1 MRLAPQ
7 NICFDHNHIMNNIDR
22 CIISST
28 MTQQKLLDT
37 VKHFGNFNQ
46 HALVIGDV
54 MLDRYL
60 MGEVNRIS
68 PEAPVP
74 VVLIKSQQ
82 DRAGGAANVAAN
94 LSLLGIKTRVIGC
107 VGIDNEAN
115 TLLNL
120 MTGTNIHVD
129 HVIHSKQRPTVAK
142 TRILGGH
149 QQMMRLDQEDNTTF
163 SAEENVQ
170 LLDAINA
177 EITLKPAVVILSDYA
192 KGLLSPDICQKIIS
206 MCHAQGITTLV
217 DPKGHDYSKY
227 KGATALTPNK
237 KETAEACGS
246 SVNDIN
252 LIDKATAL
260 KETLDL
266 AFLVVTRGEEGI
278 SLINESNVLLPA
290 TAKQVFD
297 VSGAGDTVIATL
309 AAGLLHNLSP
319 LEALQL
325 ANIAAGVVVG
335 KVGTVPIN
343 RHELIE
349 ALASEQSSEQAHKV
363 CDLVQLMQKV
373 DAWKKEN
380 QKIVFTN
387 GCFDLLH
394 AGHVT
399 YLEAAKKRGDKL
411 ILGLNTDRS
420 VSALKGPAR
429 PVVHENDRARVLAAL
444 ESVDAVILFDEDT
457 PLNLINT
464 VKPHVIAKGSDYTAD
479 QVVGG
484 KEVESW
490 GGEIALIDLVAG
502 RSTSNIIKKL
512 ES

>member
-1 MRLAPQ
+1 MQQ
-7 NICFDHNHIMNNIDR
+7 NF
-22 CIISST
+22 
-28 MTQQKLLDT
+28 LDT
-37 VKHFGNFNQ
+37 VKHFGNRDQ

-60 MGEVNRIS
+60 MGEVSRIS

-74 VVLIKSQQ
+74 VVLLKSQQ

-94 LSLLGIKTRVIGC
+94 LSLLGIKTHIIGC
-107 VGIDNEAN
+107 VGNDGEASILLDLMSQVSIDSKS
-115 TLLNL
+115 
-120 MTGTNIHVD
+120 I
-129 HVIHSKQRPTVAK
+129 IHSRQRPTIAK

-149 QQMMRLDQEDNTTF
+149 QQMMRLDQESNAVFTKD
-163 SAEENVQ
+163 ENAQ
-170 LLDAINA
+170 LLDAINQQLA
-177 EITLKPAVVILSDYA
+177 LKPAIVILSDYA
-192 KGLLSPDICQKIIS
+192 KGLLGADICQHVI
-206 MCHAQGITTLV
+206 AQCNAKGIPVLV

-227 KGATALTPNK
+227 RHATALTPNK
-237 KETAEACGS
+237 KETAEACATS
-246 SVNDIN
+246 IHDPDLISKADTLKNKLN
-252 LIDKATAL
+252 LQ
-260 KETLDL
+260 
-266 AFLVVTRGEEGI
+266 FLVVTRGEEGI
-278 SLINESNVLLPA
+278 SLIDSHAHLLPA

-309 AAGLLHNLSP
+309 AAGLMYALSP

-343 RHELIE
+343 RDDLIE
-349 ALASEQSSEQAHKV
+349 ALTSEQTSEQAHKV
-363 CDLVQLMQKV
+363 CDLPQLLHKV
-373 DAWKKEN
+373 MLWKKAN

-399 YLEAAKKRGDKL
+399 YLEAAKKRGDRL

-420 VSALKGPAR
+420 VSALKGPTR
-429 PVVHENDRARVLAAL
+429 PIVSENDRARVLAAL
-444 ESVDAVILFDEDT
+444 EAVDAVILFDEDT
-457 PLNLINT
+457 PLNLINAI
-464 VKPHVIAKGSDYTAD
+464 KPDVIAKGSDYTAD

-490 GGEIALIDLVAG
+490 GGEIALIDLVEG
-502 RSTSNIIKKL
+502 RSTSNIIKKMN
-512 ES
+512 S